1 MVTMNN
7 TGLPAAKSRL
17 ESLDVLRGLDLFLLV
32 FFQPVFM
39 SLASRLDIPA
49 LEPVVEQFTHVRWEG
64 FALWDLVMPLFMFM
78 AGVSMPFSLSKYTDG
93 RAGRGDAL
101 RRIFKRFVLL
111 WLLGAIVQGNLL
123 ALDVNRIYLY
133 SNTLQAI
140 AAGYLITALIYL
152 YFSERGVIVGMFLLL
167 FIYWLPMTLVGD
179 YSPDGNFAEKVDV
192 LLLGRFRDG
201 ARLGEDGVWSFA
213 SYYHYTWIWSS
224 LNFAVTVILGF
235 IAGSIMRR
243 FSDNP
248 RKVLKVLAAG
258 ALALIAAGLLLSLQM
273 PIIKTIWSSSMT
285 LFAGGLCFMLMAVFY
300 YIVDYKGWKRGLM
313 WLKIYGMNSIATY
326 FLGEVVNFRCVAHS
340 LTHGLQQFMGDYYP
354 VWLTFA
360 NFLIVFFILRCMYKA
375 KIFLK
380 V

>member
-49 LEPVVEQFTHVRWEG
+49 LEPVVEQFTHVQWEG

-258 ALALIAAGLLLSLQM
+258 ALALIAAGLLLSIQM

-313 WLKIYGMNSIATY
+313 WLKIYGMNSIAAY

-340 LTHGLQQFMGDYYP
+340 LTHGLQQFMGEYYP